1 MSDTRSRGWLQVV
14 LGALAVVLLLLL
26 AWESSELLILFFIA
40 VLLAVYL
47 SALTDWFQSRLR
59 LPRPLGIA
67 SGVILTV
74 LAFWGVGFLLV
85 PPLAAQVGELLADL
99 PRRLMIWEADLVRLA
114 ERYPVVRDVLGP
126 VQEGGSYF
134 GSIFG
139 EIGTWF
145 TDAVPYVFSGLYF
158 LVHAFAVLAMAI
170 FLTAKPS
177 LYRSDI
183 LQVVPPRNRA
193 LASDILGELAGT
205 LRAWL
210 GGQLMAMTVLGVF
223 TWVGLE
229 ILRVPYALAF
239 GVFTGLAALVP
250 FFGSLFSTLL
260 PALYVLPSG
269 GPLYALAVVALGV
282 VVHVFEANVVA
293 PKVFERQVRLPP
305 VWTLLSVLIALKLMG
320 PIGMIVAV
328 PILAVGRVLVKRLY
342 VERVLE
348 GGGFHPI
355 LSDEPIVITVPDG
368 VGLTLG
374 PEAERSVPEM
384 LEVLDA

>member
-1 MSDTRSRGWLQVV
+1 MSETRARGWFQIV
-14 LGALAVVLLLLL
+14 LGALAVVLLLLF
-26 AWESSELLILFFIA
+26 AWKSSELLILFFIA

-47 SALTDWFQSRLR
+47 SALTDWFQRRLR
-59 LPRPLGIA
+59 LPRPVGIA
-67 SGVILTV
+67 SGVVLTV
-74 LAFWGVGFLLV
+74 VAFWGVGFLLI
-85 PPLAAQVGELLADL
+85 PPLTSQVGELLAVL

-114 ERYPVVRDVLGP
+114 ESYPVVRDLLGP

-139 EIGTWF
+139 EIGSWF
-145 TDAVPYVFSGLYF
+145 SDAVPYVFSGLWF
-158 LVHAFAVLAMAI
+158 LIHAFSVLAMAI

-177 LYRSDI
+177 LYRSEI
-183 LQVVPPRNRA
+183 LQLVPPRNRV

-210 GGQLMAMTVLGVF
+210 GGQLMAMAVLGVF
-223 TWVGLE
+223 TGIGLY

-239 GVFTGLAALVP
+239 GVFTGLAVLVP
-250 FFGSLFSTLL
+250 FFGGLFSTIL
-260 PALYVLPSG
+260 PALYVLPAG
-269 GPLYALAVVALGV
+269 GVYALAVLLLGV
-282 VVHVFEANVVA
+282 IVHVVEANVVA

-305 VWTLLSVLIALKLMG
+305 VWTLLSVLIALKLLG

-342 VERVLE
+342 VERILE

-355 LSDEPIVITVPDG
+355 LSDEPIVITVPEAA
-368 VGLTLG
+368 GLSLG
-374 PEAERSVPEM
+374 PDAERSVPGM
-384 LEVLDA
+384 LEVHEG

>member
-1 MSDTRSRGWLQVV
+1 M
-14 LGALAVVLLLLL
+14 GALAVVLLLLF
-26 AWESSELLILFFIA
+26 AWKSSELLILFFIA

-47 SALTDWFQSRLR
+47 SALTDWFQRRLR
-59 LPRPLGIA
+59 LPRPVGIA
-67 SGVILTV
+67 SGVVLTV
-74 LAFWGVGFLLV
+74 VAFWGVGFLLI
-85 PPLAAQVGELLADL
+85 PPLTAQVGELLAVL

-114 ERYPVVRDVLGP
+114 ESYPVVRDLLGP

-139 EIGTWF
+139 EIGSWF
-145 TDAVPYVFSGLYF
+145 SDAVPYVFSGLWF
-158 LVHAFAVLAMAI
+158 LIHAFSVLAMAI

-177 LYRSDI
+177 LYRSEI
-183 LQVVPPRNRA
+183 LQLVPPRNRV
-193 LASDILGELAGT
+193 LASDILAELAST

-210 GGQLMAMTVLGVF
+210 GGQLMAMAVLGVF
-223 TWVGLE
+223 TGIGLY

-239 GVFTGLAALVP
+239 GVFTGLAVLVP
-250 FFGSLFSTLL
+250 FFGGLFSTIL
-260 PALYVLPSG
+260 PALYVLPAG
-269 GPLYALAVVALGV
+269 GVYALAVLLLGV
-282 VVHVFEANVVA
+282 VVHVVEANVVA

-305 VWTLLSVLIALKLMG
+305 VWTLLSVLIALKLLG

-355 LSDEPIVITVPDG
+355 LSDEPIVITVPEAA
-368 VGLTLG
+368 GLSLD
-374 PEAERSVPEM
+374 PDAERSVPGM

>member
-1 MSDTRSRGWLQVV
+1 M
-14 LGALAVVLLLLL
+14 GALAVVLLLLF
-26 AWESSELLILFFIA
+26 AWKSSELLILFFIA

-47 SALTDWFQSRLR
+47 SALTDWFQRRLR

-67 SGVILTV
+67 SGVVLTV
-74 LAFWGVGFLLV
+74 VAFWGVGYLLI
-85 PPLAAQVGELLADL
+85 PPLTAQVGELLAVL
-99 PRRLMIWEADLVRLA
+99 PRRLLIWEADLVRLA
-114 ERYPVVRDVLGP
+114 ESYPVVRDLLGP

-139 EIGTWF
+139 EIGSWF
-145 TDAVPYVFSGLYF
+145 SDAVPYVFSGLWF
-158 LVHAFAVLAMAI
+158 LIHAFSVLAMAI

-177 LYRSDI
+177 LYRSEI
-183 LQVVPPRNRA
+183 LQLVPPRNRV
-193 LASDILGELAGT
+193 LASDILAELAST

-210 GGQLMAMTVLGVF
+210 GGQLMAMAVLGVF
-223 TWVGLE
+223 TGIGLY

-239 GVFTGLAALVP
+239 GVFTGLAVLVP
-250 FFGSLFSTLL
+250 FFGGLFSTIL
-260 PALYVLPSG
+260 PALYVLPAG
-269 GPLYALAVVALGV
+269 GVYALAVLLLGV
-282 VVHVFEANVVA
+282 VVHVVEANVVA

-355 LSDEPIVITVPDG
+355 LSDEPIVITVPG
-368 VGLTLG
+368 EVGLTLG
-374 PEAERSVPEM
+374 PAAGGSVPGM